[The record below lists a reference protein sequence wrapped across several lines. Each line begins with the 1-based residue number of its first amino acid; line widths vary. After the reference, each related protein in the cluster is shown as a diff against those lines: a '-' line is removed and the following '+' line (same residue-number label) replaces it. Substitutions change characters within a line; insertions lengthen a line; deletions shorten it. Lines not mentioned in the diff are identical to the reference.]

1 MLIGRSLCAEKEE
14 IYINNQKN
22 MVLYSVGDKIKD
34 LYTFLWYKDS
44 AEFFMELLKDHRWDS
59 IYIAKPNK
67 EQTFLCG
74 KFAGFYDEFT
84 ECLDIEINS

>member
-44 AEFFMELLKDHRWDS
+44 AEFFYGTIKGSSMRFNLYSE
-59 IYIAKPNK
+59 AK
-67 EQTFLCG
+67 
-74 KFAGFYDEFT
+74 
-84 ECLDIEINS
+84 